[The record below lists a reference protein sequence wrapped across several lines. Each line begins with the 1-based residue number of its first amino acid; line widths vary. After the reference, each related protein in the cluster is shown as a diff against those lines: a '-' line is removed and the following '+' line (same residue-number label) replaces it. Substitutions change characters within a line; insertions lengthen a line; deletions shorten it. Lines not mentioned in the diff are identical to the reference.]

1 MRATAGTSAIIATGE
16 SATAGGVRTSCG
28 VRLRTA
34 RPSQLRHSWQHDEG
48 KVLPLFLRSGAVRL
62 KPSLRVRLHGR
73 NRLPELAVMMSLATI
88 ALLLGASYFTP
99 ASGGERSLRAE
110 SDGGPVIEM
119 RSAATS
125 AMPVRK
131 DVRIIRFDRSPLD
144 DGRKS

>member
-1 MRATAGTSAIIATGE
+1 
-16 SATAGGVRTSCG
+16 
-28 VRLRTA
+28 
-34 RPSQLRHSWQHDEG
+34 
-48 KVLPLFLRSGAVRL
+48 LPLFLRSGAVRL